1 MPRKRRPNIGLRTR
15 HAVQQK
21 KYSQNLSEE
30 RKNMRKEYDRLRRSI
45 SSAKSTTEKEAPNV
59 VENINKNISSPK
71 PNTNTICLSK
81 TVALISKENIDK
93 RIKPTKDCKRCAFL
107 QRSNKNNK
115 DVPRVC
121 NICLKWAHK
130 VLQDGVEITP
140 VRNVPINNT
149 TASELAMAALKE
161 HDYADSESTI
171 KVEIE
176 PVTEEEESL
185 EEMDSPMPS
194 VHVEIESLDDSMNDE
209 IMSDIIKEEETET
222 LSTTESI
229 DFDKVTLIQDGL
241 KSIDDKTTALAHVRI
256 LQEYA
261 MLNDNYRAIGLLSE
275 VEAALINPAKNED
288 FEC

>member
-1 MPRKRRPNIGLRTR
+1 MQRFFLQKRYLIIDNILLEEGL
-15 HAVQQK
+15 
-21 KYSQNLSEE
+21 N
-30 RKNMRKEYDRLRRSI
+30 I